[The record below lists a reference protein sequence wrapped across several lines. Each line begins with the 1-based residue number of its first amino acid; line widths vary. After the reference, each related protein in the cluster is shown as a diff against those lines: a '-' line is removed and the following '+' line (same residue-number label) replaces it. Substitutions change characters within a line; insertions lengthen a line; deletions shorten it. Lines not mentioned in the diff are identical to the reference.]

1 MTITLIT
8 AIVKQPA
15 TLLQTK
21 WGEKLKAV
29 VHDGSRD
36 IELWRKPNDSS
47 LLSLAEGQGLTLY
60 AKQATRQDG
69 GSYTQYEIIGTGDR
83 PPSQP
88 APGNG
93 NGNGHIAP
101 GVRAM
106 NTPIVHPAKTAL
118 DADVREWISIFEEL
132 RAALPQAQESTWR
145 AAASTLF
152 IQRLQVRADFNQ
164 EVF

>member
-47 LLSLAEGQGLTLY
+47 LLSLAEGQELTLY

-93 NGNGHIAP
+93 NGNGHTPP
-101 GVRAM
+101 GVTM
-106 NTPIVHPAKTAL
+106 QTPVTHPTKPAL
-118 DADVREWISIFEEL
+118 NADVKEWISIFDEL

-152 IQRLQVRADFNQ
+152 VQRLQIRADFNQ